1 MGELMRKQKTKQTD
15 LHVSQPMGLMEFLLQ
30 KMGGMSRTSVK
41 SLLSHRQV
49 QVNNRV
55 ETQYN
60 YALSVGDKVV
70 VLTSAANMELI
81 HPKLRIVFED
91 NDLLVVEKKTG
102 ILTVPTNVGSRESTV
117 LSVLKT
123 YVRKA
128 NPRNGVFVVHRL
140 DRETSGL
147 LVFAKSREL
156 QEFMRDNWKLVTTDR
171 AYTALVEGVV
181 EKENDTVVSWLTE
194 NPKTTRVYSSFT
206 DNGGK
211 KSITHYEKLQNNADY
226 SLIELRLETGR
237 TNQIRVQM
245 ASIGHPVVGDRKYGN
260 GVSPVMNRLALHA
273 HLLAFNHPVTRQK
286 MSFELP
292 VPKEFFK
299 VFR

>member
-1 MGELMRKQKTKQTD
+1 MRKKNYSKQKQTRLYVQQSVD
-15 LHVSQPMGLMEFLLQ
+15 LMNFLLQ

-41 SLLSHRQV
+41 SLLSHRQI
-49 QVNNRV
+49 QVNGRI

-60 YALSVGDKVV
+60 YLLKEGDCVVISTSV
-70 VLTSAANMELI
+70 ANTELV
-81 HPKLRIVFED
+81 HPKLKVIFED
-91 NDLLVVEKKTG
+91 DDLLVVEKKTG
-102 ILTVPTNVGSRESTV
+102 ILTAPIKTDSRESTV

-123 YVRKA
+123 YVRKS
-128 NPRNGVFVVHRL
+128 NPKNNVFVVHRL

-156 QEFMRDNWKLVTTDR
+156 QEFMRDNWTQIATER

-181 EKENDTVVSWLTE
+181 DREKDTIVSWLTE
-194 NPKTTRVYSSFT
+194 NPTTMRVYSSFT

-211 KSITHYEKLQNNADY
+211 KSITHYRKLKTSNEY

-245 ASIGHPVVGDRKYGN
+245 ASVGHPVVGDRKYGL
-260 GVSPVMNRLALHA
+260 GVSTIMNRLALHA
-273 HLLAFNHPVTRQK
+273 HLLVFEHPVSHQK
-286 MSFELP
+286 MKFKLP
-292 VPKEFFK
+292 IPKEFMK

>member
-91 NDLLVVEKKTG
+91 ND
-102 ILTVPTNVGSRESTV
+102 
-117 LSVLKT
+117 
-123 YVRKA
+123 
-128 NPRNGVFVVHRL
+128 
-140 DRETSGL
+140 
-147 LVFAKSREL
+147 
-156 QEFMRDNWKLVTTDR
+156 
-171 AYTALVEGVV
+171 
-181 EKENDTVVSWLTE
+181 
-194 NPKTTRVYSSFT
+194 
-206 DNGGK
+206 
-211 KSITHYEKLQNNADY
+211 
-226 SLIELRLETGR
+226 
-237 TNQIRVQM
+237 
-245 ASIGHPVVGDRKYGN
+245 
-260 GVSPVMNRLALHA
+260 
-273 HLLAFNHPVTRQK
+273 
-286 MSFELP
+286 
-292 VPKEFFK
+292 
-299 VFR
+299 